1 MVFRSHGGRKTMRVA
16 LAVLFVIAATAASA
30 LEVKVGPIRGPIQ
43 SKEPTGSGGGTEA
56 KGENLGEVVVQV
68 QLGRDP
74 DGQRWINVWCRK
86 ITVD

>member
-1 MVFRSHGGRKTMRVA
+1 MRVA
-16 LAVLFVIAATAASA
+16 LAVLFVIAATTASA
-30 LEVKVGPIRGPIQ
+30 LEVKVGPIRGPFQ
-43 SKEPTGSGGGTEA
+43 SKEPTGSGVGTEA
-56 KGENLGEVVVQV
+56 KCENLGEVVVQV